1 MLDIKQFNPGIKTVG
16 SIAVIVIASIL
27 AFYLL
32 VIYWPQSNPYER
44 VEINIPKGVTLSEI
58 GDILEERS
66 IISNKRT
73 FTMAVKSLGHE
84 KHIPAGRY
92 ILDNAL
98 NNRTIINQLVY
109 GVPSLKRITVLEGWT
124 IDEIAN
130 ELEAKIKINKKKF
143 LRLCHDKRKIKL
155 FNLQGSSFEGYL
167 FPDTY
172 SFAEGINPYLVLTR
186 MVNEFK
192 NNISKSMEVQAEEL
206 GLSILEVITLAS
218 IIEGEAI
225 YDSERSIISAVY
237 HNRLKKGMKLQADP
251 TIQYIIDDGPRR
263 LLKDDLKIKSNYNTY
278 LYKGLPPGPINN
290 PGKESIIAA
299 LYPSVNEYLYFVAK
313 GDGYHTF
320 TKNEKDHN
328 KAKRKFQEVR
338 RRVNK
343 QKKKMESEGK

>member
-1 MLDIKQFNPGIKTVG
+1 MLDIKQFNPGIKTLG
-16 SIAVIVIASIL
+16 SIAGIVFASIV

-32 VIYWPQSNPYER
+32 VIYWPQSNAHKR

-58 GDILEERS
+58 SDILKEKR

-84 KHIPAGRY
+84 KNIPAGRY
-92 ILDNAL
+92 VLHNAAT
-98 NNRTIINQLVY
+98 NKAIINQLVY
-109 GVPSLKRITVLEGWT
+109 GVPTLENITVLEGWSI
-124 IDEIAN
+124 IDIAN
-130 ELEAKIKINKKKF
+130 ELEIKLKINKKKF
-143 LRLCHDKRKIKL
+143 LRLSKDSKMVKL
-155 FNLQGSSFEGYL
+155 FNLEGNSFEGYL

-172 SFAEGINPYLVLTR
+172 TFAEGVDSYLILNK
-186 MVNEFK
+186 MVNEF
-192 NNISKSMEVQAEEL
+192 NNNFSKSMKVQAQEM
-206 GLSILEVITLAS
+206 GMSILEVITLAS

-263 LLKDDLKIKSNYNTY
+263 LLNKDLKIESDYNTY
-278 LYKGLPPGPINN
+278 QNIGLPPGPINN
-290 PGKESIIAA
+290 PGKQSIVAA
-299 LYPSVNEYLYFVAK
+299 LYPSVNKYLYFVAR

-320 TKNEKDHN
+320 SKNEKEHN

-338 RRVNK
+338 RRALK
-343 QKKKMESEGK
+343 QKNKIKSEGK